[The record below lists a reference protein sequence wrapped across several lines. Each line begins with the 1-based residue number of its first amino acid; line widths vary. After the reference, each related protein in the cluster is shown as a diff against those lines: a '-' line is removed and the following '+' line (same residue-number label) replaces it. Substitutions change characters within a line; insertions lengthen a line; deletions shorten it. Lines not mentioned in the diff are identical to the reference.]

1 MAHGTR
7 ALPRYVFICAIAAS
21 LSLIAAFLS
30 LIFDG
35 RQYSTEELLRRGSL
49 AVSGNVGERM
59 QATMA
64 AANSK
69 GLRQGD
75 AGSQNVFASLNLPL
89 QKVQKS
95 RMGSTAAVS
104 GTRLGTTDH
113 SMLSHQQQQ
122 STTQRG
128 YGKR

>member
-49 AVSGNVGERM
+49 AVPQSDDGICK
-59 QATMA
+59 A
-64 AANSK
+64 ARSK
-69 GLRQGD
+69 VDTASSSFDCIQSNHLPQS
-75 AGSQNVFASLNLPL
+75 AFVFVIDIMNRLLD
-89 QKVQKS
+89 
-95 RMGSTAAVS
+95 STAFFGVRS
-104 GTRLGTTDH
+104 
-113 SMLSHQQQQ
+113 
-122 STTQRG
+122 RG
-128 YGKR
+128 GLA

>member
-49 AVSGNVGERM
+49 AVPQSDDGICK
-59 QATMA
+59 A
-64 AANSK
+64 ARSK
-69 GLRQGD
+69 VDTASSSFDCTQSNHLPQS
-75 AGSQNVFASLNLPL
+75 AFVFVIDIMNRLLD
-89 QKVQKS
+89 
-95 RMGSTAAVS
+95 STAF
-104 GTRLGTTDH
+104 LGVR
-113 SMLSHQQQQ
+113 S
-122 STTQRG
+122 RG
-128 YGKR
+128 GLA